1 MNGPGAYAIH
11 MMTLKSG
18 SRIDHLAPPPK
29 ASLGK
34 MLPGLPDFLHRL
46 NQFSSGRILQEVCLT
61 LGDASQQ
68 RNRSQVTKKPSIR
81 GSEASQDRI
90 STSSLPTELP

>member
-11 MMTLKSG
+11 VTLKSG
-18 SRIDHLAPPPK
+18 SRIDHPVPPPK
-29 ASLGK
+29 ASLSK

-46 NQFSSGRILQEVCLT
+46 NQFSSGRTLQGVCLT

-68 RNRSQVTKKPSIR
+68 RNRSQVTKKPSVK
-81 GSEASQDRI
+81 GCEASQGRI